1 MSIKI
6 SFKQMELY
14 FVARAEIWRA
24 CTVSADRI
32 KNAEAFS
39 ISHICRKIERYK
51 EGDVGICIETSTV
64 YC

>member
-1 MSIKI
+1 
-6 SFKQMELY
+6 MELY